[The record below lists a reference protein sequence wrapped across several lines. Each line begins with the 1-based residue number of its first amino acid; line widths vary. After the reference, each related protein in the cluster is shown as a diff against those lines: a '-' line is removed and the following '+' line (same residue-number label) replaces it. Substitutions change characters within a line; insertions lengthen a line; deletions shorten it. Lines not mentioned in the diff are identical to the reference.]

1 MSQFKEHEIE
11 WDDEK
16 VGRLWNYY
24 SKTPP
29 YQGNYFSQANGG
41 NVVKL
46 FLEDNSIDNP
56 TILDFGGGKGF
67 MFEHS
72 KKYFDKFRYYNADFS
87 KDSVDASKERLQ
99 NNDEFIDALYIES
112 LPINLEA
119 NSIDIIYLIEVLEH
133 LNDGYLESTLNE
145 IHRLLK
151 YGGKLVLTV
160 PNDEDLNISKN
171 FCPDCG
177 CIYHKWQHV
186 RSLNK
191 DNIRNILEEYN
202 FKNINV
208 LERTFNKTKSKVI
221 RVLQYINHIFKK
233 PKYENLICIATKK

>member
-1 MSQFKEHEIE
+1 M
-11 WDDEK
+11 
-16 VGRLWNYY
+16 N
-24 SKTPP
+24 
-29 YQGNYFSQANGG
+29 
-41 NVVKL
+41 
-46 FLEDNSIDNP
+46 NP

-67 MFEHS
+67 MFERQF
-72 KKYFDKFRYYNADFS
+72 KTFKYYNADFS
-87 KDSVDASKERLQ
+87 KDASKERLQ

-133 LNDGYLESTLNE
+133 LNDDYLESTLNE

-171 FCPDCG
+171 FCG

-191 DNIRNILEEYN
+191 DNIRNVLEEYN

-208 LERTFNKTKSKVI
+208 LERTFNKTTSKVI
-221 RVLQYINHIFKK
+221 RALQYINHMRI
-233 PKYENLICIATKK
+233 